1 MIKLQGVLRVL
12 TSFCVLFALSAVP
25 SADAASAGK
34 IVGVVSDASTGDPL
48 PNANVQLVGEDMGTV
63 ADEEGRFVIIN
74 VPAGTYTL
82 RATYIGYTALQ
93 IQDLRVATGLTSEIE
108 VAMTSSDIQVEEMII
123 KAERPIIDKNATNA
137 VRIIGSEDLEALPT
151 RSTTEVVAL
160 QPGVILQDGALH
172 VRGSRS
178 DEIAYYIE
186 GTSTRNPVTGG
197 SAAALINEAIEEI
210 QVQAGG
216 FNAECGGATAGVVT
230 RQLRTGGSEWEFT
243 LQSEMDNGAA
253 DYEKRLGAY
262 NYGYQSTVFTA
273 GGPIANKLRFY
284 TALEKESIDSPPVF
298 WDGFTL
304 NNLQDTG
311 DRGGRCTGQIK
322 LRQIALIR

>member
-1 MIKLQGVLRVL
+1 MIKPQGFLRILASVYIL
-12 TSFCVLFALSAVP
+12 LASFAV
-25 SADAASAGK
+25 ATANAASAGK
-34 IVGVVSDASTGDPL
+34 IVGLVTDASTGDPL

-93 IQDLRVATGLTSEIE
+93 IQELRVATGLTSEVE
-108 VAMTSSDIQVEEMII
+108 VFMSSSDIQVEEMII

-160 QPGVILQDGALH
+160 QPGVILQGGALH

-186 GTSTRNPVTGG
+186 GTSTRNPITGG

-216 FNAECGGATAGVVT
+216 FNAEYGGATAGVVT

-243 LQSEMDNGAA
+243 LQNEMDNGAA
-253 DYEKRLGAY
+253 DFEKRFGAY

-273 GGPIANKLRFY
+273 GGPCLLY
-284 TALEKESIDSPPVF
+284 TSPSPR
-298 WDGFTL
+298 D
-304 NNLQDTG
+304 
-311 DRGGRCTGQIK
+311 
-322 LRQIALIR
+322 